1 MTKQEKKLLDEIRL
15 CLPVYN
21 YESSIAKEL
30 VVSHPKLDLSLN
42 SNECLSIRTYFDTNL
57 SSEFITEA
65 HNLLIA
71 LLRNEQESNKESW
84 YNYYQ

>member
-1 MTKQEKKLLDEIRL
+1 MTKQEEKLLDEIRL

-21 YESSIAKEL
+21 YDRSIAKEL

-42 SNECLSIRTYFDTNL
+42 SNECLSIRTYFDANL

-65 HNLLIA
+65 HNMLIA
-71 LLRNEQESNKESW
+71 LLRKEKESNKESW
-84 YNYYQ
+84 YKYYQ